1 MFYVRVGILL
11 TCGKHLHACI
21 ISLKR
26 EVQTLYHLPKDSNL
40 LRNLRMYVENCDDRF
55 FFVADKSNV
64 VRSTMYR
71 EIIYIINKMKKKTY
85 HTVRTITKIKYQ
97 NLTVFR

>member
-1 MFYVRVGILL
+1 M
-11 TCGKHLHACI
+11 
-21 ISLKR
+21 
-26 EVQTLYHLPKDSNL
+26 

-71 EIIYIINKMKKKTY
+71 EIIYIINKNEEENIP
-85 HTVRTITKIKYQ
+85 HCQ
-97 NLTVFR
+97 NDYKNQISKS